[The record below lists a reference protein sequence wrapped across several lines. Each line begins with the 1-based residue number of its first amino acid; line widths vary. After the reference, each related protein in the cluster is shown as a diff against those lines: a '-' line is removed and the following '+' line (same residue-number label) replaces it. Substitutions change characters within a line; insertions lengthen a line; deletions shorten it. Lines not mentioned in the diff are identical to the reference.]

1 MNLIEEMMTRG
12 HERVCVHHDPDS
24 GLRAIIAVHSTALGN
39 ALGGTRRWHY
49 DSYDAALLDVLRLS
63 RGMTYKAACAGLD
76 MGGAKSVILL
86 DSPRQVPT
94 EAQARAMGR
103 FVDSFNGDYI
113 AAEDVGVNEQ
123 FVDWMAMETDH
134 VMGGTGEGQGGDPS
148 PHTALGVFRGMQA
161 CLRHIGESQFTGLTV
176 AIQGVG
182 SVGAHLAR
190 MLHEHGAELVV
201 ADIHRDSVDEMV
213 SRYGARAVATDEI
226 IGAECDILAPCA
238 LGAVIGPDNI
248 DSIKARMICGAAN
261 NQLVDH
267 DRDAVTLQERGVL
280 YGPDFIVNAGGLIH
294 LAGLYLGLTP
304 QQLEAKIDDI
314 ESTTLRIFELA
325 GGHDSTAHAAV
336 ALADE
341 RIASER
347 SREETHA
354 G

>member
-1 MNLIEEMMTRG
+1 MNLIQEMMTRG
-12 HERVCVHHDPDS
+12 HERVCVHHDPET

-86 DSPRQVPT
+86 DSPREPFT
-94 EAQARAMGR
+94 EAQARSMGR
-103 FVDSFNGDYI
+103 FVNSFNGDYI

-123 FVDWMAMETDH
+123 FVDWMSAETGH

-161 CLRHIGESQFTGLTV
+161 CLRHLGMDQFTGLTV

-190 MLHEHGAELVV
+190 LLHEHGAELVV
-201 ADIHRDSVDEMV
+201 ADIHESAVDEMV
-213 SRYGARAVATDEI
+213 GTWGARAVGTDEI
-226 IGAECDILAPCA
+226 LATECDILAPCA
-238 LGAVIGPDNI
+238 LGAVIGHSNI
-248 DSIKARMICGAAN
+248 DSIKARIICGAAN

-267 DRDAVTLQERGVL
+267 DLDAVKLQDRGIL

-304 QQLEAKIDDI
+304 VELQAKIDDI
-314 ESTTLRIFELA
+314 ESTTLNVFKTASEH
-325 GGHDSTAHAAV
+325 GSTAHAAV
-336 ALADE
+336 ALAE
-341 RIASER
+341 QRIANGR

>member
-86 DSPRQVPT
+86 DSPRAEYT
-94 EAQARAMGR
+94 EAQAKAMGR

-113 AAEDVGVNEQ
+113 AAEDVGVDEQ
-123 FVDWMAMETDH
+123 FVDLMSTETNH
-134 VMGGTGEGQGGDPS
+134 AMGGTGEGQGGDPS

-161 CLRHIGESQFTGLTV
+161 CLRHRGIDQFAGMTV

-182 SVGAHLAR
+182 SVGVHLAR
-190 MLHEHGAELVV
+190 MLHEHGADLIV
-201 ADIHRDSVDEMV
+201 ADIHESSVDHAV
-213 SRYGARAVATDEI
+213 KNFGARVVGTDEI
-226 IGAECDILAPCA
+226 VGVECDILAPCA
-238 LGAVIGPDNI
+238 LGGVIGPSNI
-248 DSIKARMICGAAN
+248 DSIKAGVICGAAN

-267 DRDAVTLQERGVL
+267 DREATVLQERGIL
-280 YGPDFIVNAGGLIH
+280 YAPDFIVNAGGLIH

-304 QQLEAKIDDI
+304 AELQQKIDDI
-314 ESTTLRIFELA
+314 EGTTLNVFELA
-325 GGHDSTAHAAV
+325 SQHGSTAHAAV
-336 ALADE
+336 ALAE
-341 RIASER
+341 QRIAGGR
-347 SREETHA
+347 SREESHA

>member
-1 MNLIEEMMTRG
+1 
-12 HERVCVHHDPDS
+12 
-24 GLRAIIAVHSTALGN
+24 
-39 ALGGTRRWHY
+39 
-49 DSYDAALLDVLRLS
+49 
-63 RGMTYKAACAGLD
+63 MTYKAACAGLD

-86 DSPRQVPT
+86 DSPRAPFT

-103 FVDSFNGDYI
+103 FVNSFNGDYI

-123 FVDWMAMETDH
+123 FVDWMATETNH

-161 CLRHIGESQFTGLTV
+161 CLRHLGMDQFTGLTV
-176 AIQGVG
+176 ALQGVG

-190 MLHEHGAELVV
+190 LLHEHGAELVV
-201 ADIHRDSVDEMV
+201 ADIHESAVQEMV
-213 SRYGARAVATDEI
+213 EQWGARTVGTDEI
-226 IGAECDILAPCA
+226 IATECDILAPCA
-238 LGAVIGPDNI
+238 LGAVIGQSNI
-248 DSIKARMICGAAN
+248 DSIKARIICGAAN

-267 DRDAVTLQERGVL
+267 DHDAAALQDRGIL

-304 QQLEAKIDDI
+304 EELLAKIDDI
-314 ESTTLRIFELA
+314 ESTTLNVFQLA
-325 GGHDSTAHAAV
+325 SEHGSTAHAAI
-336 ALADE
+336 ALAE
-341 RIASER
+341 ARIAGGR